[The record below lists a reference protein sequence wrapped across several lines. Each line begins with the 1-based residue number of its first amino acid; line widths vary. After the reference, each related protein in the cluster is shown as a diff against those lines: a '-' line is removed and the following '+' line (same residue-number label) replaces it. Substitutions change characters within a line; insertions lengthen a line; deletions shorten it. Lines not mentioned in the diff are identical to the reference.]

1 MEGATAPENTAHA
14 RKKGLGS
21 KHIVINQG
29 PAGQGAGPTRHNSY
43 CIASMGILGLTFSHL
58 KLSSSCCPQ
67 EGSAGQLF
75 LCLQGKGA
83 AVIVKQVITLV
94 GVDEDSGRE
103 VARVVTKAQSVVKSP
118 ERLGVSGPLLKRAAE
133 ALRAGLE
140 GLWPA

>member
-1 MEGATAPENTAHA
+1 M
-14 RKKGLGS
+14 
-21 KHIVINQG
+21 
-29 PAGQGAGPTRHNSY
+29 
-43 CIASMGILGLTFSHL
+43 
-58 KLSSSCCPQ
+58 
-67 EGSAGQLF
+67 
-75 LCLQGKGA
+75 
-83 AVIVKQVITLV
+83 IVKQVITLV